1 MKNILKVA
9 IVWFL
14 IWEIVAS
21 IYKDEEF
28 RKKISENEDI
38 FVKFKVIINELLR
51 LNKQLF
57 IDLKEKDYQAI
68 LAQIEDNIQLLKDN
82 LDEINSEKI
91 KPIVDKITIK
101 IQQIKDSLDTVDK
114 NSTSNNSSTK

>member
-1 MKNILKVA
+1 MKNILKIA